1 MYGISAAD
9 MVVVKSLTDCLLNTT
24 KLKKCLTKTGR
35 LTEERSSVI
44 KKVQLLIVHHI
55 HHQLRVDR
63 AIPLQGDRVR
73 RDPYKFTDFI
83 HYNFSGLFRFRS
95 PEDLQRLYEGLQLPG
110 PTRLRTYK
118 TTGQEILMVS
128 LVRLSYPH
136 RWEDVERIFVGIK
149 RWKLQYLFYWFLDYM
164 IENWSYLILNNRD
177 YWTPQMPNMARA
189 IEMKLA
195 TLPNPDYR
203 LFFPDD
209 VPFTI
214 FGFIDNTMH
223 AMCRPG
229 GGSITGGVQAERV
242 PKLVQQA
249 WWTGWKKLHGLKMQT
264 VFLPNGMDFEVWGPV
279 SCRHNDNYTLAM
291 SNILGKLEQ
300 CQHPTA

>member
-1 MYGISAAD
+1 MSSYKLNTRRYLALKLRDVYGISAAD

-35 LTEERSSVI
+35 LTVERSSVI

-63 AIPLQGDRVR
+63 AISLQGDRVR

-136 RWEDVERIFVGIK
+136 RWEDVERIFVGMK

-209 VPFTI
+209 VPFTLKK
-214 FGFIDNTMH
+214 FFI
-223 AMCRPG
+223 
-229 GGSITGGVQAERV
+229 
-242 PKLVQQA
+242 
-249 WWTGWKKLHGLKMQT
+249 LKIQSL
-264 VFLPNGMDFEVWGPV
+264 FL
-279 SCRHNDNYTLAM
+279 
-291 SNILGKLEQ
+291 
-300 CQHPTA
+300 